1 MDRFNKLVGH
11 YRTFVSLCLALIFLF
26 LARPNMMS
34 IGIGLVLV
42 ILGEL
47 IRAWASGFLNKDTH
61 EYVTVF
67 GPYAYSRNPLYL
79 GNFFLGLGF
88 ICMGNYWAAIVLF
101 LILFFIIYRSTIL
114 DEEKLLT
121 RMFGNPYIEYRQK
134 VPRFFPRL
142 NPSKTSSNVNVPF
155 SWRQVFR
162 REYKAWI
169 GIVITLVFLIYRAA
183 VLNP

>member
-1 MDRFNKLVGH
+1 MESFNKLAGH
-11 YRTFVSLCLALIFLF
+11 YRTFVSLCLALLFLY
-26 LARPNMMS
+26 LARPNTAS
-34 IGIGLVLV
+34 IILGLVLV
-42 ILGEL
+42 IAGEL

-79 GNFFLGLGF
+79 GNFLLGLGF

-101 LILFFIIYRSTIL
+101 LILFFIIYRATIL

-121 RMFGNPYIEYRQK
+121 RMFGNPYIEYRRS
-134 VPRFFPRL
+134 VPRFFPHL
-142 NPSKTSSNVNVPF
+142 KPAGISSNIKVLF
-155 SWRQVFR
+155 SWKQVCR
-162 REYKAWI
+162 REYKAWT
-169 GIVITLVFLIYRAA
+169 GIVIVLAFLIYRAS